1 MNKKVKKFVIPAL
14 AATIMTG
21 GAFASAS
28 AYASVKDKPVK
39 QEVQNEQQESAKLAK
54 LAKITEA
61 ESKAI
66 ALKQVP
72 GTVTDVELEDED
84 GTAVYGVEVQAKD
97 GSKQDVKVN
106 AQTGKIV
113 KVDNGDE
120 GEKGQEN
127 GQEANDKEVNDDQEV
142 NGQEVNDNQDQ
153 VTLAKQAKITE
164 AESKTIALKQVP
176 GTVTDVELEDE
187 DGTVVYGVEVQAK
200 DGSKQDVKVNAQ
212 TGKVLK
218 VDNGDENGKG
228 QEQNDNDAEVND

>member
-120 GEKGQEN
+120 GEN
-127 GQEANDKEVNDDQEV
+127 GQEANDKEVNDD
-142 NGQEVNDNQDQ
+142 QDQ

-212 TGKVLK
+212 TGKIVK

>member
-54 LAKITEA
+54 QAKITEA
-61 ESKAI
+61 ESKVI

-84 GTAVYGVEVQAKD
+84 GTAVYGVEVQVKD
-97 GSKQDVKVN
+97 ESKQDVKVD

-120 GEKGQEN
+120 NEN
-127 GQEANDKEVNDDQEV
+127 GQE
-142 NGQEVNDNQDQ
+142 
-153 VTLAKQAKITE
+153 
-164 AESKTIALKQVP
+164 
-176 GTVTDVELEDE
+176 
-187 DGTVVYGVEVQAK
+187 
-200 DGSKQDVKVNAQ
+200 Q
-212 TGKVLK
+212 T
-218 VDNGDENGKG
+218 
-228 QEQNDNDAEVND
+228 DNDAEVND

>member
-1 MNKKVKKFVIPAL
+1 MNKKVKKLVIPAL

-28 AYASVKDKPVK
+28 AYAHASVKDKPVK

-84 GTAVYGVEVQAKD
+84 GTAVFGVEVQAKD

-113 KVDNGDE
+113 KVNNGDE

-142 NGQEVNDNQDQ
+142 NDNQDQ

-164 AESKTIALKQVP
+164 AESKAIALKQVP

-212 TGKVLK
+212 TGKIVK